1 MRLMRQSGR
10 SEVPGGETNITAS
23 RAPRLASFGLGYRP
37 DSLRPA
43 LSDNQR
49 MNVLFLCTGNSA
61 RSILAE
67 ALMNARAEGRIRGYS
82 AGSHPKGEVNP
93 LALEVLRTCDITTAG
108 LRSKSWDEFAGDAAP
123 HMDVVITVC
132 DQAAAEACPLWP
144 GAPVKVHW
152 GLPDPA
158 AAQGTEAERLTA
170 FAAAFTTIERRIELL
185 LNLPL
190 EHLSTDE
197 LQGQLSAIH

>member
-1 MRLMRQSGR
+1 
-10 SEVPGGETNITAS
+10 
-23 RAPRLASFGLGYRP
+23 
-37 DSLRPA
+37 
-43 LSDNQR
+43 

-67 ALMNARAEGRIRGYS
+67 ALLNSRAEGRLHAYS
-82 AGSHPKGEVNP
+82 AGSHPKGEVHP

-108 LRSKSWDEFAGDAAP
+108 LRSKSWDEFAGEAAP

-132 DQAAAEACPLWP
+132 DQAAAETCPLWP
-144 GAPVKVHW
+144 GAPVKAHW

-158 AAQGTEAERLTA
+158 AAQGSEGERLAA
-170 FAAAFTTIERRIELL
+170 FAGAFTTLERRIELL

-190 EHLSTDE
+190 EHLSPEE
-197 LQGQLSAIH
+197 LQGQLGAIL

>member
-10 SEVPGGETNITAS
+10 GEVPGEEANITAT
-23 RAPRLASFGLGYRP
+23 RASRLASFGREYRP
-37 DSLRPA
+37 DSLCRA
-43 LSDNQR
+43 LSHNHR

-67 ALMNARAEGRIRGYS
+67 ALLNARAEGRIQAYS

-158 AAQGTEAERLTA
+158 AARGSDTERLAA
-170 FAAAFTTIERRIELL
+170 FAAAFTIIERRIELL
-185 LNLPL
+185 LSLPL
-190 EHLSTDE
+190 EHLSADE
-197 LQGQLSAIH
+197 LQGQLNAIH